1 MGTFENLMIFM
12 ITLKMHKELL
22 FSTPLYIFDY
32 GDVEILKSPLD
43 YVLNKS
49 ERLFVS
55 ETCRSTEDHLHTLPE
70 FSNLVFDIRTKIKQ
84 IFDDIGLIRD
94 AEIITCMWA
103 NVSGKLNRH
112 NMHLHPNSFFSG
124 VLYLNAPDNAGNI
137 GFKDPRYGSELLSFD
152 FEEHSIFKHRTI
164 EVEPITGR
172 LIFFPSWL
180 YHGTRQGEFS
190 NKENRVSLSFN
201 IMPKTKVE
209 DYGRKCFF
217 MK

>member
-1 MGTFENLMIFM
+1 
-12 ITLKMHKELL
+12 MHKELL
-22 FSTPLYIFDY
+22 FSTPIYVFDY
-32 GDVEILKSPLD
+32 RDVEILKSPLD
-43 YVLNKS
+43 YVMNKS

-55 ETCRSTEDHLHTLPE
+55 ETCRSTEDNLQTLPE
-70 FSNLVFDIRTKIKQ
+70 FSNLVLDIRTKIKTV
-84 IFDDIGLIRD
+84 FDDIGLIRD
-94 AEIITCMWA
+94 DEIITCMWA
-103 NVSGKLNRH
+103 NVSKKLNRH

-124 VLYLNAPDNAGNI
+124 VLYLNAPNNTGNI

-152 FEEHSIFKHRTI
+152 FTENSIFKHRTI

-180 YHGTRQGEFS
+180 YHGTRQGEF
-190 NKENRVSLSFN
+190 NDDENRVSLSFN
-201 IMPKTKVE
+201 IMPKVKVV